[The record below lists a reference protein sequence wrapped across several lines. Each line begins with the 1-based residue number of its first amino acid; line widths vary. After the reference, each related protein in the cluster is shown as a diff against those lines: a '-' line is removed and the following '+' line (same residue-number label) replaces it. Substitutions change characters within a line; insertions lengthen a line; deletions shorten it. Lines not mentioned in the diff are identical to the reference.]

1 LTIPFQ
7 IFALMVND
15 RSFSTPQHG
24 SGSSTAS
31 AGTTAEVPPPVPSDA
46 LLRGRKTVH
55 IAHNGMLYTLQATKQ
70 GKLILTK

>member
-1 LTIPFQ
+1 M
-7 IFALMVND
+7 AND
-15 RSFSTPQHG
+15 RSFSTPQY
-24 SGSSTAS
+24 SSSSSTAS
-31 AGTTAEVPPPVPSDA
+31 AGTTAAAQSPVPSGA

>member
-1 LTIPFQ
+1 
-7 IFALMVND
+7 MVND
-15 RSFSTPQHG
+15 RSFSTPQHSAG
-24 SGSSTAS
+24 SGTAS
-31 AGTTAEVPPPVPSDA
+31 AGTTAAAQAPVPSDA

>member
-1 LTIPFQ
+1 LTIQFQ
-7 IFALMVND
+7 VFALMVND
-15 RSFSTPQHG
+15 RSFSTPLHG
-24 SGSSTAS
+24 SGSGTAS
-31 AGTTAEVPPPVPSDA
+31 ASTTAAAQHPVPSDA